1 MATVNAG
8 ARLDRLPISSF
19 HRRIMW
25 LIGAGM
31 FFDGFDLYLLGPV
44 LGATI
49 STKFAVPAQ
58 APLFVSMTFIGMTI
72 GSLLTGF
79 IGDRFGRRFTYQFNL
94 AIFGLASLAGA
105 FAPDMLTLTILR
117 FVMGFGL
124 GAEIVVG
131 YGTMT
136 EFVPPQTRGRW
147 MGMMAFIVVAGF
159 PVTAICANFL
169 IPAFSWRVMFVI
181 VGIGALIV
189 WYLRKALPESPRWLE
204 AQGRT
209 QDAEELM
216 QKIEAEASG
225 GQPLPAPAPAGVPAA
240 PPTLR
245 SLMTGALL
253 PRVVVGSIVLIVIN
267 TLIFGFVTNMP
278 TFFVQQGRTLG
289 SSLGLNM
296 FISLGSLPGCVIG
309 AWGADYWGRKPVI
322 IGASVLTIVAGLAY
336 SMVTDPVLVIVA
348 GLCLIVPI
356 YILTAILY
364 GVYTAEIFPTEVRLT
379 ANGLCNFFG
388 RGFTVITPFI
398 IFPLFKDHGV
408 QGVLWLMNG
417 LLVLQIVGV
426 ALWGVE
432 TRQRRLEDVGADAP
446 TSPPA
451 AGRRATA

>member
-19 HRRIMW
+19 HRRVMW

-31 FFDGFDLYLLGPV
+31 FFDGFDLYVLGPV

-58 APLFVSMTFIGMTI
+58 APLFVSMTFIGMTL
-72 GSLLTGF
+72 GALVTGF
-79 IGDRFGRRFTYQFNL
+79 VGDRYGRRFTYQVNL

-105 FAPDMLTLTILR
+105 FAPNMDTLIVLR
-117 FVMGFGL
+117 FLMGAGL

-131 YGTMT
+131 YGTLT
-136 EFVPPQTRGRW
+136 EFVPPRSRGRW
-147 MGMMAFIVVAGF
+147 LGSMALIVVAGF
-159 PVTAICANFL
+159 PATAVAANFL
-169 IPAFSWRVMFVI
+169 IPAFGWRVMFAI
-181 VGIGALIV
+181 AGIGALVV

-204 AQGRT
+204 TQGRT
-209 QDAEELM
+209 AEAEALM
-216 QKIEAEASG
+216 TAIEAEVAAEG
-225 GQPLPAPAPAGVPAA
+225 PLPPPVPAPAA
-240 PPTLR
+240 PPAAVTVF
-245 SLMTGALL
+245 TPALL
-253 PRVVVGSIVLIVIN
+253 PRLVVGSIVLIVIN
-267 TLIFGFVTNMP
+267 TLIFGFVTSMP

-296 FISLGSLPGCVIG
+296 FISLGSLPGCLIG

-322 IGASVLTIVAGLAY
+322 IVASVLSIIAAFVY
-336 SMVTDPVLVIVA
+336 PMVTQPLLVIVA

-379 ANGLCNFFG
+379 ANGICNFFG

-398 IFPLFKDHGV
+398 VFPLFKTYGV
-408 QGVLWLMNG
+408 EGVVWLMIG
-417 LLVLQIVGV
+417 LLVVQILAV

-432 TRQRRLEDVGADAP
+432 TRQRTLEEVAADDPSAP
-446 TSPPA
+446 SA
-451 AGRRATA
+451 QRRATA

>member
-1 MATVNAG
+1 MANVNAG
-8 ARLDRLPISSF
+8 ARLDRLPVSSF

-49 STKFAVPAQ
+49 ATKFAIPAQ

-72 GSLLTGF
+72 GALLTGF
-79 IGDRFGRRFTYQFNL
+79 VGDRYGRRFTYQVNL
-94 AIFGLASLAGA
+94 AVFGLASLAGA
-105 FAPDMLTLTILR
+105 FAPNMETLIGLR
-117 FVMGFGL
+117 FLMGMGL

-136 EFVPPQTRGRW
+136 EFVPPQSRGRW
-147 MGMMAFIVVAGF
+147 LGMMAFIVVAGF
-159 PVTAICANFL
+159 PATAIAANFL
-169 IPAFSWRVMFVI
+169 VPAFGWRAMFVI
-181 VGIGALIV
+181 AGVGALIV

-209 QDAEELM
+209 Q
-216 QKIEAEASG
+216 EAEALMQEIEREASAG
-225 GQPLPAPAPAGVPAA
+225 GTLPPPAPAPAPVAA
-240 PPTLR
+240 PTVG
-245 SLMTGALL
+245 SLLTPALL
-253 PRVVVGSIVLIVIN
+253 PRLVVGSIVLVVIN

-322 IGASVLTIVAGLAY
+322 IAASALTVVAGFVY
-336 SMVTDPVLVIVA
+336 PMVTDPALVILA
-348 GLCLIVPI
+348 GLGVIVPI

-379 ANGLCNFFG
+379 ANGICNFFG
-388 RGFTVITPFI
+388 RGFTVISPFI

-408 QGVLWLMNG
+408 QGVVWMMIG
-417 LLVLQIVGV
+417 LLVLQIVAV

-432 TRQRRLEDVGADAP
+432 TRQRALEDVGADQPDASA
-446 TSPPA
+446 SP
-451 AGRRATA
+451 RRAAV

>member
-72 GSLLTGF
+72 GALVTGF
-79 IGDRFGRRFTYQFNL
+79 VGDRFGRRFTYQVNL
-94 AIFGLASLAGA
+94 ALFGLASLAGA
-105 FAPDMLTLTILR
+105 FAPNMETLIGLR
-117 FVMGFGL
+117 FLMGVGL

-136 EFVPPQTRGRW
+136 EFVPPQSRGRW
-147 MGMMAFIVVAGF
+147 LGMMAFIVVAGF
-159 PVTAICANFL
+159 PMTAIAANFL
-169 IPAFSWRVMFVI
+169 IPLLSWRVMFAIAGV
-181 VGIGALIV
+181 GALIV

-209 QDAEELM
+209 EEAEELM
-216 QKIEAEASG
+216 RKIEAETSG
-225 GQPLPAPAPAGVPAA
+225 GQPLPPAPPAPAPVA
-240 PPTLR
+240 PPTLG
-245 SLMTGALL
+245 SLLTPALL
-253 PRVVVGSIVLIVIN
+253 SRLFVGSVVLIVIN

-309 AWGADYWGRKPVI
+309 AWGADLWGRKPMI
-322 IGASVLTIVAGLAY
+322 IAASALAIVAGLVY
-336 SMVTDPVLVIVA
+336 PMVTEPALVILA

-379 ANGLCNFFG
+379 CNGICNFFG

-398 IFPLFKDHGV
+398 IFPLFKDNGV
-408 QGVLWLMNG
+408 QGVVWFMIG
-417 LLVLQIVGV
+417 LLVLQILAV
-426 ALWGVE
+426 AIWGVE
-432 TRQRRLEDVGADAP
+432 TRQRTLEQVAVDKADG
-446 TSPPA
+446 PA
-451 AGRRATA
+451 TPSRATA

>member
-58 APLFVSMTFIGMTI
+58 APLFVSATFIGMTL
-72 GSLLTGF
+72 GALLTGF
-79 IGDRFGRRFTYQFNL
+79 VGDRFGRRFTYQINL

-105 FAPDMLTLTILR
+105 FAPDMTTLIALR
-117 FVMGFGL
+117 FIMGLGL

-131 YGTMT
+131 YSTLT

-147 MGMMAFIVVAGF
+147 LGCMALIVVSGF
-159 PVTAICANFL
+159 PVTAIAGNFL
-169 IPAFSWRVMFVI
+169 IPAFGWRAMFVI
-181 VGIGALIV
+181 AGIGALVV

-204 AQGRT
+204 SQGRLEE
-209 QDAEELM
+209 AEALM
-216 QKIEAEASG
+216 REIESEASG
-225 GQPLPAPAPAGVPAA
+225 GQPLPTPALPPAVAPSSDLA
-240 PPTLR
+240 
-245 SLMTGALL
+245 SLLTPALL
-253 PRVVVGSIVLIVIN
+253 PRLIVGSVVLVVVN

-296 FISLGSLPGCVIG
+296 FISLGSLPGCLIG
-309 AWGADYWGRKPVI
+309 AWASDLWGRKPTI
-322 IGASVLTIVAGLAY
+322 IGASVLAIVFGALYPFVAA
-336 SMVTDPVLVIVA
+336 PALVILA

-356 YILTAILY
+356 YILVATLY
-364 GVYTAEIFPTEVRLT
+364 GVYTAEIFPTEVRLR
-379 ANGLCNFFG
+379 ANGICNFFG
-388 RGFTVITPFI
+388 RGATVVSPFI
-398 IFPLFKDHGV
+398 VFALFKDYGA
-408 QGVLWLMNG
+408 QGVLALMIA
-417 LLVLQIVGV
+417 LLVIQIVVV

-432 TRQRRLEDVGADAP
+432 TRQRALEAVAAAAPDV
-446 TSPPA
+446 PPKPRTA
-451 AGRRATA
+451 AA

>member
-58 APLFVSMTFIGMTI
+58 AQFFVSVTFIGMTL
-72 GSLLTGF
+72 GALVTGF
-79 IGDRFGRRFTYQFNL
+79 VGDRYGRRFTYQVNL
-94 AIFGLASLAGA
+94 ALFGLASLAGA
-105 FAPDMLTLTILR
+105 FAPNMETLIGLR
-117 FVMGFGL
+117 FLMGAGL

-136 EFVPPQTRGRW
+136 EFVPPQSRGRW
-147 MGMMAFIVVAGF
+147 LGSMALIVVAGF
-159 PVTAICANFL
+159 PATAIAANFL
-169 IPAFSWRVMFVI
+169 VPAFGWRGMFVI
-181 VGIGALIV
+181 AGVGALIV

-209 QDAEELM
+209 DEAEALM
-216 QKIEAEASG
+216 KTIEAEASG
-225 GQPLPAPAPAGVPAA
+225 GAPLPPAVPVASGPAPTVA
-240 PPTLR
+240 TLF
-245 SLMTGALL
+245 TPALL
-253 PRVVVGSIVLIVIN
+253 PRLVVGSIVLIVIN

-309 AWGADYWGRKPVI
+309 AWGADYWGRKPTI
-322 IGASVLTIVAGLAY
+322 IAASALAIVAALVY
-336 SMVTDPVLVIVA
+336 PIVTAPALVILA
-348 GLCLIVPI
+348 GLGVILPI

-388 RGFTVITPFI
+388 RGATVITPFI
-398 IFPLFKDHGV
+398 IFPLFKDYGV
-408 QGVLWLMNG
+408 QGVVWLMIG
-417 LLVLQIVGV
+417 LLAVQILGV

-432 TRQRRLEDVGADAP
+432 TRRRTLEDVAGEAP
-446 TSPPA
+446 TGPT
-451 AGRRATA
+451 AGRRAPA

>member
-19 HRRIMW
+19 HGRIMW

-49 STKFAVPAQ
+49 ATKFAVPAQ
-58 APLFVSMTFIGMTI
+58 APLFVSMTFIGMTL
-72 GSLLTGF
+72 GALVTGF
-79 IGDRFGRRFTYQFNL
+79 VGDRYGRRFTYQVNL
-94 AIFGLASLAGA
+94 ALFGLASLAGA
-105 FAPDMLTLTILR
+105 FAPNMETLIGLR
-117 FVMGFGL
+117 FLMGAGL

-136 EFVPPQTRGRW
+136 EFVPPQSRGRW
-147 MGMMAFIVVAGF
+147 LGMMAFIVVAGF
-159 PVTAICANFL
+159 PATAIAANFL
-169 IPAFSWRVMFVI
+169 VPAFGWRVMFVI
-181 VGIGALIV
+181 AGVGALIV

-209 QDAEELM
+209 QEAEALM
-216 QKIEAEASG
+216 KTIEAEVSG
-225 GQPLPAPAPAGVPAA
+225 GAALPPAHPVSPAA
-240 PPTLR
+240 APTLG
-245 SLMTGALL
+245 SLFTSALL
-253 PRVVVGSIVLIVIN
+253 PRLVVGSIVLIVIN

-322 IGASVLTIVAGLAY
+322 IGASALTIVAAFVY
-336 SMVTDPVLVIVA
+336 PIVTDPALVVLA

-398 IFPLFKDHGV
+398 IFPLFKDYGV
-408 QGVLWLMNG
+408 QGVVWLMIG
-417 LLVLQIVGV
+417 LLALQIVSV

-432 TRQRRLEDVGADAP
+432 TRQRTLEDVAGEAP
-446 TSPPA
+446 GGPA
-451 AGRRATA
+451 ADRRATA

>member
-58 APLFVSMTFIGMTI
+58 APAFVSATFIGMTL

-79 IGDRFGRRFTYQFNL
+79 VGDRFGRRFTYQFNL

-105 FAPDMLTLTILR
+105 FAPDMLTLTLLR
-117 FVMGFGL
+117 FIMGFGL

-159 PVTAICANFL
+159 PVTAIAANFL
-169 IPAFSWRVMFVI
+169 IPVFGWRVMFVI

-209 QDAEELM
+209 QEAEQLM
-216 QKIEAEASG
+216 QKIEADVAH
-225 GQPLPAPAPAGVPAA
+225 GQPLPAPAPAGAPVA
-240 PPTLR
+240 PPTLG

-398 IFPLFKDHGV
+398 IFPLFKNHGV

-417 LLVLQIVGV
+417 LLVLQILGV
-426 ALWGVE
+426 WLWGVE
-432 TRQRRLEDVGADAP
+432 TRQRRLEDVGGGAP
-446 TSPPA
+446 NVPPA
-451 AGRRATA
+451 EHRATA